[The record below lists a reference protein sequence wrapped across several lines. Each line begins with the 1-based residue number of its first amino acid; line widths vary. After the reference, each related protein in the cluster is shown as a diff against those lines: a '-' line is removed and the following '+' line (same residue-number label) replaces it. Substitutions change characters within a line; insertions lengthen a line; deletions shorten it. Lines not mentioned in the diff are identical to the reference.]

1 MKITIKDIFGIR
13 CMALSDG
20 QRLHDMII
28 DELKN
33 GSQVVLDF
41 SGVKQFASPFFNLS
55 IGQIMTEIS
64 ESSFREL
71 LFIDNLDE
79 TGKYVVG
86 QVISNASIYHAD
98 ADHKKIVDEIL
109 DRQAKGED
117 EA

>member
-1 MKITIKDIFGIR
+1 MKVLMKEIFGIR
-13 CMALSDG
+13 CIALSDG

-28 DELKN
+28 GELKK
-33 GSQVVLDF
+33 GKSVILDF
-41 SGVKQFASPFFNLS
+41 TGIKQFASPFFNFS

-64 ESSFREL
+64 EAEFSRL
-71 LFIDNLDE
+71 LCLENLDD

-86 QVISNASIYHAD
+86 QVISNASQYNAD
-98 ADHKKIVDEIL
+98 ADYKKIVDEIL